1 MNLFHCAFCVFG
13 YIYVMKRTL
22 LYFLL
27 LVGISACNKLEHKT
41 DELAKENL
49 ELVQDYAE
57 LRYKQ
62 TAKYYYDFQWDPI
75 GQFIYITSKSIYEKC
90 DSLNNKL
97 IELKNEPD
105 LKIIQEKS
113 QKYFEELNQT
123 VFRDNQ
129 KEILREIKPL
139 GNASNNID
147 NNILKLWVFS
157 TKCLDKLNQ
166 SLPANCGLVN
176 SLSFESRVEKEMYK
190 LGDTVRIINYFEDLN
205 KFDFNTQSLYLNN
218 PTKIKLIQLNDS
230 TIHPKNII
238 SHFENDYIEL
248 IPTVTGNYRITFIKN
263 IERLKRKIQP
273 HETSIEFTVLP

>member
-13 YIYVMKRTL
+13 YIHVMKRTL

-27 LVGISACNKLEHKT
+27 LVGIYACNKPEPKT
-41 DELAKENL
+41 DELVKENL
-49 ELVQDYAE
+49 ELVQEYAE
-57 LRYKQ
+57 LKYKQ
-62 TAKYYYDFQWDPI
+62 AAKYYYDFRYDPI
-75 GQFIYITSKSIYEKC
+75 AQYTYITSKSIYEKC
-90 DSLNNKL
+90 DSLSNKL

-139 GNASNNID
+139 DNASNNID
-147 NNILKLWVFS
+147 NNILNLWIFS
-157 TKCLDKLNQ
+157 TKCIDRLFQN
-166 SLPANCGLVN
+166 LPANEAFNRIGL
-176 SLSFESRVEKEMYK
+176 ESKLEKETYR
-190 LGDTVRIINYFEDLN
+190 LGDTVRVISYLEYLN
-205 KFDFNTQSLYLNN
+205 RFDFRPQSLYLNN

-230 TIHPKNII
+230 IIYPKNIVI
-238 SHFENDYIEL
+238 HFENDYVEF

-263 IERLKRKIQP
+263 IERMKRKIQP
-273 HETSIEFTVLP
+273 HESSVEFTVLP